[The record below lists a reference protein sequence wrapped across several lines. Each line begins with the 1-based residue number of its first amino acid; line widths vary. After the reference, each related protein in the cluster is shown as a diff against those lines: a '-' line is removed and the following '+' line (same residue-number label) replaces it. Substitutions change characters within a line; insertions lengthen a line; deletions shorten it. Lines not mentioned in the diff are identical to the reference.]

1 MLSELSGKI
10 KHKLSSNALLFCI
23 YAIIAACS
31 TYAFMYGFRKPV
43 AVGLYADTSLLG
55 ISLKTLYLTA
65 QIFGYALSK
74 FIGIKVISELQSNG
88 RAKAILTLVIIA
100 WLALLG
106 FALIPQPYNAAF
118 MLLNGLP
125 LGMVWGI
132 VFSYLEGRRVTE
144 ILAAG
149 LCTSFIVASGLV
161 KTVGSYLMMD
171 YGVTELWMPFATA
184 SLFLPLLALSV
195 WMLDQLPPP
204 NQADI
209 AQRCARIPMTKES
222 RKELLQLLGFGLTLL
237 IIGYV
242 LLTVL
247 RDLRDSFASDVW
259 LATGLDG
266 APALFT
272 LTELPIAL
280 VVLVIVALLK
290 LIKDNH
296 LAMVIN
302 HLLIFAG
309 FTITLL
315 SSLAYQQGMLSPI
328 HWMVLNG
335 IGLYLAY
342 VPFSTTLFERLIA
355 TFNRPANVGFL
366 TYLADS
372 FGYLGTV
379 GVMVYQSLVIA
390 QVDWNHFLRELS
402 IITGA
407 LGALLSAA
415 SLGYFVY
422 KENITTY
429 KDSEFHLK
437 LKSSNF

>member
-1 MLSELSGKI
+1 MLCDLSGKI
-10 KHKLSSNALLFCI
+10 KHNLSSNTLLFCI

-55 ISLKTLYLTA
+55 LSLKTLYLTA

-74 FIGIKVISELQSNG
+74 FIGIKVISELQSHG

-106 FALIPQPYNAAF
+106 FALIPQPYNATF

-161 KTVGSYLMMD
+161 KTVGSYLMMG
-171 YGVTELWMPFATA
+171 YGVTELWMPFVTA

-209 AQRCARIPMTKES
+209 DQRCARVPMTKES

-247 RDLRDSFASDVW
+247 RDLRDSFAADVW

-328 HWMVLNG
+328 YWMVLNG

-379 GVMVYQSLVIA
+379 GVMMYQSLVIA
-390 QVDWNHFLRELS
+390 QVDWNDFLRELS

-407 LGALLSAA
+407 LGAVLSAA

-422 KENITTY
+422 KEKANNQWAQFKARQQSTTP
-429 KDSEFHLK
+429 
-437 LKSSNF
+437 